1 MLKITIEDT
10 EYKTSVT
17 GQFVYVERVDGSAFD
32 YVRKSADQVA
42 RQFFLTPVP
51 YHLVLAADKAPQL

>member
-1 MLKITIEDT
+1 
-10 EYKTSVT
+10 
-17 GQFVYVERVDGSAFD
+17 VYVERVDGSAFD